1 MSRSCEPRFLTSVLI
16 VSLLLALLMSGGC
29 SEEDPVIIDPWPS
42 SLPFPASEDQLM
54 ANFRYLY
61 EDMDIDEYLGMLDP
75 EFRIYLK
82 LSTIDDNNLPLAYLD
97 RGADSLSTWNL
108 FSGDAPNP
116 VTLGVNRIIFS
127 TLTGIESWVDTEDSR
142 FPGARQRVYNVHF
155 VFEQGSGTTRRDM
168 TVSGRIDF
176 YVIPQTVRYQGRDQT
191 MYRLVGQVDDTND
204 KAGDPLAKPNEDTS
218 WGQVKVLFLTT
229 EGDGD

>member
-1 MSRSCEPRFLTSVLI
+1 MSRSCESRFLMSVLI
-16 VSLLLALLMSGGC
+16 VSLLFALLMSGGC
-29 SEEDPVIIDPWPS
+29 SEEDPVIVDTWSS
-42 SLPFPASEDQLM
+42 SLPFPATEDQLM
-54 ANFRYLY
+54 SNFRQLY
-61 EDMDIDEYLGMLDP
+61 EEMDIDEYLGMLDP

-82 LSTIDDNNLPLAYLD
+82 QSTIDENGLPGDYLEYVED
-97 RGADSLSTWNL
+97 ILSTRNL
-108 FSGDAPNP
+108 FSGDAPNLATP
-116 VTLGVNRIIFS
+116 GVNRIIFS
-127 TLTGIESWVDTEDSR
+127 TLTGIESWVDTEDPR

-168 TVSGRIDF
+168 TVAGRIDF

-218 WGQVKVLFLTT
+218 WGVVKVLFLTT